1 MKCGE
6 AIKAAMK
13 NDGLTQVKFA
23 EKLGYKGQAAVGN
36 VLSRENERKVESLLK
51 MAHAMGY
58 DVVIRRGKEEIVVT
72 EQ

>member
-1 MKCGE
+1 MKAGE

-13 NDGLTQVKFA
+13 GDGLTQIKLA
-23 EKLGYKGQAAVGN
+23 EKLGHKGQAAVGN
-36 VLSRENERKVESLLK
+36 VLTRENAMKVESLLK

-72 EQ
+72 E

>member
-1 MKCGE
+1 MKAGE
-6 AIKAAMK
+6 AIKQAMK
-13 NDGLTQVKFA
+13 GDGLTQIKLA

-36 VLSRENERKVESLLK
+36 VLTRENAMKVESLLK

-72 EQ
+72 E

>member
-13 NDGLTQVKFA
+13 TDGLTQIKFA

-36 VLSRENERKVESLLK
+36 VLSRENSMKVESLLK